1 MPGFLSRR
9 SREMDPH
16 LQRGGKNGALL
27 ELCWDPRCSSPV
39 EMGMSRIFLSCTK
52 SVKDPFKAQEG
63 RWDFS
68 RDDEREKSLISC
80 SGKNLLV
87 FLSSGRKFGVPL
99 GLRQGPQGPICIA
112 SGNSSLH
119 VSYEGPLEIPFQ
131 SLPGRGPHLVMRL
144 ELQRSSP
151 VLTMTSGFL
160 WSFHRGVR
168 PCLMWRHAS
177 PLFLEVCKQCQVSC
191 QVDIGI
197 GGFLSRYHRAVTPAI
212 IF

>member
-39 EMGMSRIFLSCTK
+39 EMGLSRIFLSCTK

-119 VSYEGPLEIPFQ
+119 SRCEGRLGIPLQ
-131 SLPGRGPHLVMRL
+131 SAPGP
-144 ELQRSSP
+144 RSSSGAEA
-151 VLTMTSGFL
+151 TTS
-160 WSFHRGVR
+160 S
-168 PCLMWRHAS
+168 
-177 PLFLEVCKQCQVSC
+177 
-191 QVDIGI
+191 
-197 GGFLSRYHRAVTPAI
+197 FLSSADMDLRVPVEFPQGSQASSRVETCKSTFLSTCNSSVRLPVELT
-212 IF
+212 